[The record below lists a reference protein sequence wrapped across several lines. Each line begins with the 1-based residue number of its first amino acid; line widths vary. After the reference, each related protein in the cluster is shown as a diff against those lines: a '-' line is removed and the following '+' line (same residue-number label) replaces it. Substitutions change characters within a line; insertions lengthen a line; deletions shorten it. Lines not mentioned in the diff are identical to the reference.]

1 MPFLF
6 DCLEKVN
13 TYNAMADPATQ
24 VTEEPTKE
32 ISLTLGSQGTAFT
45 VGLIAGAVAGVVAV
59 ICILNY
65 ARK

>member
-1 MPFLF
+1 
-6 DCLEKVN
+6 
-13 TYNAMADPATQ
+13 MADPATQ

-45 VGLIAGAVAGVVAV
+45 VGLIAGAVAGVIAV

-65 ARK
+65 AKK

>member
-1 MPFLF
+1 
-6 DCLEKVN
+6 
-13 TYNAMADPATQ
+13 MADPIQQ

-32 ISLTLGSQGTAFT
+32 ISLQLGSQGTAFT
-45 VGLIAGAVAGVVAV
+45 LGLLAGAIAGVVAV